1 MKISWK
7 WTTICPSL
15 PPHPSLSTTLRP
27 GTRAVGYSPIR
38 KPWEIATAHLVAR
51 THLVHRFSNFF
62 QHFLQCLQH
71 VSSLASSQHFP
82 SIFWILWNPRGTP
95 PGQGTCSPAAPVATR
110 PARAP
115 RCAAA
120 VEWSSGNGSQSPGR
134 PGATELEN
142 LPFIYYIYIY
152 I

>member
-1 MKISWK
+1 MNNDL
-7 WTTICPSL
+7 SL
-15 PPHPSLSTTLRP
+15 PSTTPLPLHHSPPRDACCGVQPHSQALRDRHGTPGGKDSFGPPFLQFLSTLF
-27 GTRAVGYSPIR
+27 AVSPTCFI
-38 KPWEIATAHLVAR
+38 
-51 THLVHRFSNFF
+51 FSIFSAF
-62 QHFLQCLQH
+62 
-71 VSSLASSQHFP
+71 SQHFP

-142 LPFIYYIYIY
+142 LPFILYIYI
-152 I
+152 